1 VVVRLQ
7 GVFSG
12 DPGPVQYGKERAW
25 ATVMKGFEE
34 RLRTARELSWTH
46 LGKQITFY
54 LPGMISYNGL
64 KGAYPGFS
72 ITGSHCA
79 LMCDHCQAKI
89 LEPMSA
95 ALSPD
100 ALIDTCARFAE
111 GGCLGAL
118 ISGGSDRNGRLPW
131 SRFVPAIR
139 KVKEQTGLYISIHCG
154 LLDLDTAMALKEA
167 GVDQALLDVVGD
179 DETYR
184 TVCHV
189 DFGILRI
196 VSTLEA
202 LNRAKLPV
210 VPHVICGLYR
220 GKMKSEMKALEMIAC
235 FPIEQLVIVSLM
247 AIRGTPFE
255 GVRTPHATEVAE
267 IIIEA
272 RRLMPRVRMSLGCA
286 RTRGDEEAELLALD
300 AGVNRMAL
308 PSDAVIERAKNLGL
322 KIRYQRTCCSVGAD
336 FSKACW

>member
-1 VVVRLQ
+1 MTAL
-7 GVFSG
+7 
-12 DPGPVQYGKERAW
+12 
-25 ATVMKGFEE
+25 EE
-34 RLRTARELSWTH
+34 RLRMARELSWTH
-46 LGKQITFY
+46 FGKQITFY

-64 KGAYPGFS
+64 RGAYPGIS

-89 LEPMSA
+89 LEPMPA

-100 ALIDTCARFAE
+100 ELVDTCARFADR
-111 GGCLGAL
+111 GCLGVL

-131 SRFVPAIR
+131 SRFIPAIQ

-154 LLDLDTAMALKEA
+154 LLDLNTALALKEA

-179 DETYR
+179 DETYH

-189 DFGILRI
+189 DFGISRI
-196 VSTLEA
+196 LSTLEA
-202 LNRAKLPV
+202 LNRAELPM

-220 GKMKSEMKALEMIAC
+220 GQMKSELKALEMIAR
-235 FPIEQLVIVSLM
+235 FRIEQLVIVSLM

-255 GVRTPHATEVAE
+255 GVYTPHATEVAE
-267 IIIEA
+267 IIVEA
-272 RRLMPRVRMSLGCA
+272 RRFMPQVRMSLGCA
-286 RTRGDEEAELLALD
+286 RTRGDEEIERMALD

-308 PSDAVIERAKNLGL
+308 PSDAVIERAGELGL
-322 KIRYQRTCCSVGAD
+322 EIRYQRTCCSVGAD